1 MSEPAGHFD
10 DRLRLDGRLLSDWG
24 EEMAPRLGFTLTA
37 HASHTRTAFRCLA
50 VSVLLVLLSVPPVL
64 ARSPLVAEVRTF
76 SSRYHENLARLDTIR
91 EELEQ
96 AIKADPDVGDLVA
109 LAQVC
114 FIWGDIR
121 AVTDAQKLDAYER
134 GRQAA
139 KRAVEVD
146 PRNAAAHFWY
156 ATNTGRWG
164 QTKGV
169 VRSLFLLPIVQE
181 EIQIILD
188 LDPHFTA
195 VYALAGNVFYEVP
208 GFLGGDLNKAEQ
220 MFRKGLEQDPKF
232 TGMRLGLAKTLI
244 KKGQIE
250 EARPELQAVLD
261 EKEPR
266 NLADWVTKDARRARE
281 LLESIR

>member
-1 MSEPAGHFD
+1 MSEPAGHCD

-24 EEMAPRLGFTLTA
+24 EEMAPRLGSTLTA
-37 HASHTRTAFRCLA
+37 HASHTRTVFRCLA
-50 VSVLLVLLSVPPVL
+50 VSVLLVLLSVPPVW
-64 ARSPLVAEVRTF
+64 ARSPLVAEVRIF
-76 SSRYHENLARLDTIR
+76 SGRYHENLARLDTIR
-91 EELEQ
+91 EQLEQ
-96 AIKADPDVGDLVA
+96 AIKADPDVDDLVA

-121 AVTDAQKLDAYER
+121 AVTDSQKLDAYER

-188 LDPHFTA
+188 LDPQFTA

-220 MFRKGLEQDPKF
+220 MFRKGLEQDQKF

-244 KKGQIE
+244 KKGRIA
-250 EARPELQAVLD
+250 EARRELHVVLD

-266 NLADWVTKDARRARE
+266 NLADWLMKDAKRARE
-281 LLESIR
+281 LLEFIP